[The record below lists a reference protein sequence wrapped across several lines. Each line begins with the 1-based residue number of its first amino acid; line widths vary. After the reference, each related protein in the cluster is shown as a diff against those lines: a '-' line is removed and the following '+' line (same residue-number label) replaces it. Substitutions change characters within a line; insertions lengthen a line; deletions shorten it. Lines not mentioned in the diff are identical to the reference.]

1 MAVFD
6 GSCPLDEDDLALIS
20 SLDGKKAVA
29 IINKCDLES
38 QINTNLVAENIPFV
52 VSVSAKTGDGAE
64 KIGKAVAERVG
75 ADSIDPSAGILTTE
89 RQRDCVLRAEN
100 AVTEGEAA
108 LTAGLTFDAVG
119 VMLDEAIAAL
129 CELSGERVS
138 ETIVDEVF
146 SSFCVGK

>member
-1 MAVFD
+1 MREREQQGD
-6 GSCPLDEDDLALIS
+6 DENIRCQDEDIHGQAH
-20 SLDGKKAVA
+20 AQ
-29 IINKCDLES
+29 E
-38 QINTNLVAENIPFV
+38 
-52 VSVSAKTGDGAE
+52 
-64 KIGKAVAERVG
+64 IGKAVAETVG